1 MDDRLIQGRLTA
13 ALQASS
19 DIPWERRFPWDDPG
33 FARRFVRITD
43 ENARWWGPPEPDV
56 SRLLELWSEGQRAE
70 HAADATALPSV
81 LDLACGAGRHSI
93 ALAWT
98 GCDVIGVDIGAP
110 AIKRALEKAEG
121 HRDGNL
127 GFVHADIAT
136 YEPGRKFDL
145 IPLLSEQ
152 CVNFPAEELA
162 TLIRRYLEFLTAD
175 GLLVLEIP
183 GQLPEPM
190 VKYRKPG
197 EHVPLFSDQPYW
209 ELQLTEVDSATRLVS
224 DRYAVLTETDD
235 RVTVYNNWRVYYP
248 AEWIA
253 QMLPTSAS
261 MSVHR
266 KRPRPDWCLIS
277 TNSIAPN

>member
-1 MDDRLIQGRLTA
+1 LDDRLIQGRLA
-13 ALQASS
+13 ASLQASS
-19 DIPWERRFPWDDPG
+19 DVPWERRFPWDDPD
-33 FARRFVRITD
+33 FARRFVRVTD
-43 ENARWWGPPEPDV
+43 ENTRWWGPPEPDV
-56 SRLLELWSEGQRAE
+56 SRLLELWNERQAADQ
-70 HAADATALPSV
+70 AADATALPSV

-93 ALAWT
+93 ALAWA

-110 AIKRALEKAEG
+110 AIERALEKARG
-121 HRDGNL
+121 HRDGTL
-127 GFVHADIAT
+127 GFVHADIET

-152 CVNFPAEELA
+152 CVNFPAADLA
-162 TLIRRYLEFLTAD
+162 ALIRRYLEYLTSD
-175 GLLVLEIP
+175 GLLILELP

-197 EHVPLFSDQPYW
+197 EHMPLFSDQPYW
-209 ELQLTEVDSATRLVS
+209 ELQLTEVDSAARLVS

-253 QMLPTSAS
+253 QMLPASAS

-266 KRPRPDWCLIS
+266 KRSRPDWCLIS
-277 TNSIAPN
+277 TNSIAPE